1 MHNTITM
8 KNDKTENTPQNLVKH
23 TPFLHIH
30 THNLQH
36 KNCGDKI
43 NILRKLMIASIMKP
57 LNCAPFTKKCASFQ
71 LHKIT

>member
-1 MHNTITM
+1 MHNTIIM
-8 KNDKTENTPQNLVKH
+8 KNDKTENTTKSSK
-23 TPFLHIH
+23 TYTIY